1 LENLLANAI
10 EHGGPDVTIEIGPL
24 SDASGFY
31 VADDGPGIPP
41 VRRER
46 VFDHDYT
53 TSSNGIGLGLTIV
66 ETVADAHGWRL
77 TVAESDGGGAR
88 FELRTD

>member
-1 LENLLANAI
+1 MAR
-10 EHGGPDVTIEIGPL
+10 
-24 SDASGFY
+24 
-31 VADDGPGIPP
+31 GIPP
-41 VRRER
+41 ARRDR

-53 TSSNGIGLGLTIV
+53 MSPNGIGLGLTIV